1 MRGEFVDLGGSRL
14 YYYAAG
20 TRGAGVP
27 IVFLH
32 GFPGSAHSW
41 RGLAPLMP
49 EGRRQVIVD
58 LLACG
63 RSDGP
68 CDGADRLDT
77 HVRLIQRLLD
87 DLEIPRAALIGHG
100 VGATI
105 ATALALAQPDRISA
119 LALLSPIVMGA
130 RPRALGRLARAVAP
144 FSRAL
149 GGAMVASFLH
159 GSAIRGYTDREVG
172 RHSLD
177 QALNAYTTRL
187 GADSIVTHL
196 RLDRDPAIAAMRV
209 DELRLPVAVIVGSED
224 PFLPSSLGER
234 MRSVIPD
241 ATLGVIGG
249 AKHFINEDA
258 PAQCAQ
264 LITDLLKREA

>member
-1 MRGEFVDLGGSRL
+1 MRGEFVDLGGTRL

-20 TRGAGVP
+20 TRGAGDP

-41 RGLAPLMP
+41 RNLAPMMP
-49 EGRRQVIVD
+49 QGRRQVLVD

-68 CDGADRLDT
+68 CPDADRLAT
-77 HVRLIQRLLD
+77 HVRLIRQLLD
-87 DLEIPRAALIGHG
+87 DLVIARAAIIGHG
-100 VGATI
+100 IGSAI
-105 ATALALAQPDRISA
+105 AMALALDQPERVSA
-119 LALLSPIVMGA
+119 LALLSPVAMGA
-130 RPRALGRLARAVAP
+130 RPRALGRLARLTAP
-144 FSRAL
+144 ASRAL

-159 GSAIRGYTDREVG
+159 GSAIRGYADREVG

-187 GADSIVTHL
+187 GADSITTHL
-196 RLDRDPAIAAMRV
+196 RLDRDPAIAALRV
-209 DELRLPVAVIVGSED
+209 DLLRAPVAVIVGSED
-224 PFLPSSLGER
+224 PFLPSALGER
-234 MRSVIPD
+234 MRSAIPD
-241 ATLGVIGG
+241 ATLGVIAG
-249 AKHFINEDA
+249 AKHYINEDS

-264 LITDLLKREA
+264 VIRDLLGRG